1 MNSLKFKSKNNEF
14 RVEFFVFQD
23 FKSWEKLLELYEIG
37 GSLNSQIFNF
47 SSSGSD
53 DSRILLL
60 LHVLVIIE
68 EAVFTV
74 ILDDELNL
82 TIILF

>member
-37 GSLNSQIFNF
+37 GSLNSKYKKV
-47 SSSGSD
+47 
-53 DSRILLL
+53 R
-60 LHVLVIIE
+60 E
-68 EAVFTV
+68 
-74 ILDDELNL
+74 
-82 TIILF
+82 

>member
-37 GSLNSQIFNF
+37 GSLNSKYKKVREWN
-47 SSSGSD
+47 SS
-53 DSRILLL
+53 
-60 LHVLVIIE
+60 
-68 EAVFTV
+68 
-74 ILDDELNL
+74 DEIGESLNSKY
-82 TIILF
+82 